1 MLETMMTPG
10 DVHIDVTPAE
20 PTKEAAIKAVSEL
33 CLGSGASLDALCDA
47 FFKREEEGST
57 GCGGGIAIPHAKI
70 AGEVTPKV
78 VVVRF
83 AEPIEWE
90 AIDDEPV
97 NVAVCLVMPM
107 VDEGN
112 THLAVVS
119 RFARKLASRDFIEKL
134 KTIPGEAELYQY
146 LIENVED

>member
-1 MLETMMTPG
+1 MLETMMLPK
-10 DVHIDVTPAE
+10 DVHIGVKPVSA
-20 PTKEAAIKAVSEL
+20 TKADAIKAVAGL
-33 CLGSGASLDALCDA
+33 CLDSGASFEELCNA
-47 FFKREEEGST
+47 FYKREEEGST
-57 GCGGGIAIPHAKI
+57 GCGDGIAIPHAKI
-70 AGEVTPKV
+70 AGEVCPKV

-83 AEPIEWE
+83 AEPIDWE

-97 NVAVCLVMPM
+97 ELAVCLAMPM

-119 RFARKLASRDFIEKL
+119 RFARKLASREFVEKI
-134 KTIPGEAELYQY
+134 KTIPSEAELYTY

>member
-10 DVHIDVTPAE
+10 DVHIGVKPVE
-20 PTKEAAIKAVSEL
+20 PTKEAAIKAAAGL
-33 CLGSGASLDALCDA
+33 CLDSGASFEELCDA

-57 GCGGGIAIPHAKI
+57 GCGSGIAIPHAKI

-90 AIDDEPV
+90 AIDDAPV
-97 NVAVCLVMPM
+97 SVAVCLVMPM

-134 KTIPGEAELYQY
+134 ETIASEQELYTY

>member
-10 DVHIDVTPAE
+10 DVHIDVRPAE
-20 PTKEAAIKAVSEL
+20 STKEAAIRAVAEL
-33 CLGSGASLDALCDA
+33 CLDSGASLGELCDA

-57 GCGGGIAIPHAKI
+57 GCGSGIAIPHAKI

-83 AEPIEWE
+83 TEPIEWE
-90 AIDDEPV
+90 AIDDAPV
-97 NVAVCLVMPM
+97 SVAACLVMPM

-119 RFARKLASRDFIEKL
+119 RFARKLASSDFIEKL
-134 KTIPGEAELYQY
+134 KSIPDEQELYTY

>member
-1 MLETMMTPG
+1 MLETMMKPN
-10 DVHIDVTPAE
+10 DVHIDVKPVEA
-20 PTKEAAIKAVSEL
+20 TKEFAIKAVSGL
-33 CLGSGASLDALCDA
+33 CLDSGASFDELCGA
-47 FFKREEEGST
+47 FNKREEEGST
-57 GCGGGIAIPHAKI
+57 GCGNGIAIPHAKI

-83 AEPIEWE
+83 AEPIDWD
-90 AIDDEPV
+90 AIDDAPV
-97 NVAVCLVMPM
+97 SVAVCLVMPM
-107 VDEGN
+107 TDEGN

-134 KTIPGEAELYQY
+134 KTIPSEQELYTY

>member
-1 MLETMMTPG
+1 MLETMMSPG
-10 DVHIDVTPAE
+10 DVHIGVRPVE
-20 PTKEAAIKAVSEL
+20 PTKEAAIKAVSGL
-33 CLGSGASLDALCDA
+33 CLDSGASFEELCDA
-47 FFKREEEGST
+47 FNKREEEGST

-134 KTIPGEAELYQY
+134 KTIPSEQELYTY

>member
-1 MLETMMTPG
+1 MLETMMERK
-10 DVHIDVTPAE
+10 DIHIGVKPVA
-20 PTKEAAIKAVSEL
+20 PTKKDAIRAVSGL
-33 CLGSGASLDALCDA
+33 CLDSGASFDELCAA
-47 FFKREEEGST
+47 FNKREEEGST

-83 AEPIEWE
+83 TEPVEWE

-97 NVAVCLVMPM
+97 ELAVCLVMPM

-119 RFARKLASRDFIEKL
+119 RFARKLASREFVEKI
-134 KTIPGEAELYQY
+134 KTIPSEEELYTY